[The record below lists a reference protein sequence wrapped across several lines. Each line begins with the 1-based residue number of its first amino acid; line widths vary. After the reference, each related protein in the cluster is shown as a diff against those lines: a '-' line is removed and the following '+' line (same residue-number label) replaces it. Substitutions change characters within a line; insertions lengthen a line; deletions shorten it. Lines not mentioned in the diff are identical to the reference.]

1 MGAISAVSVRWS
13 KAQFR
18 PKRPQTE
25 TATPPSPS
33 APSSSFAGGVVLKAI
48 MAQLKRIDAH
58 LDTLTTELYQV
69 NTHVSRIAWQQARM
83 GGFTASPSPSPSLEA
98 YEDEDADDGSNDD
111 DDEEDKDA
119 SSSSNEQMMNSQW
132 LTLYHSWQKGGVIL
146 GWE

>member
-25 TATPPSPS
+25 TMTPPSPS

-69 NTHVSRIAWQQARM
+69 NTRVSHITPRHACM
-83 GGFTASPSPSPSLEA
+83 GGFISTSFR
-98 YEDEDADDGSNDD
+98 G
-111 DDEEDKDA
+111 
-119 SSSSNEQMMNSQW
+119 
-132 LTLYHSWQKGGVIL
+132 
-146 GWE
+146 